1 MYQPY
6 QAVAKNKLYW
16 STMKNIL
23 EERRVKEKIDVMD
36 IFDDQQLEKDV
47 IRLTKV

>member
-1 MYQPY
+1 
-6 QAVAKNKLYW
+6 
-16 STMKNIL
+16 MKNIL